1 MNIEEKNGIYK
12 IEDTKRNISCTYDG
26 NKLSG
31 LGSRKNKDEIL
42 SQVDDY
48 KSVIDKIEIIGE
60 PLKSKDDDYREIA
73 SLSSFVN
80 SFNPENVRTSTVT
93 LEDIKKWES
102 NPIKYAY
109 QLYKYS
115 LYLMGENGLV
125 ARTIDM
131 FTNLHGLSSS
141 LEYTNPEDENFEKD
155 LESIRRY
162 DSYINKET
170 VIRDIIR
177 ETTHG
182 TYIGLIIRKRFIQ
195 SLDIE
200 LYTPTT
206 MIDGYFNVRCD
217 LLNLTTAG
225 DNRSIYDYPN
235 EYQNKSYNPNEEVI
249 SRQPDIVQLAFRN
262 WASSKGERYYDLPIE
277 QTVVIKYSSL
287 QQERFGRP
295 YVMPVMKELLHK
307 DLLKMAEEV
316 LIDRLIHSVYVL
328 TLGEKGEENKGS
340 FKPTSEQRRTIGT
353 AVKGILNKDNSGD
366 DNVKS
371 LIVGLP
377 WWAEM
382 KEVSVN
388 LELFKTK
395 KYEEVNLSIA
405 QGLAVSD
412 IFGANDSGSYAS
424 ASVAV
429 DIFMKNILSIISQIE
444 DQVFNKQYRLMTTN
458 MNNIFYRK
466 FSRGTVV
473 LGDQKIELLKHLLS
487 IGGSVKYVLDEIGIN
502 YQDYIKQIKA
512 EKDEDKLHEL
522 FEPYRTSSTMSSNEN
537 GRPDEGGNSTENQTP
552 SPSD

>member
-1 MNIEEKNGIYK
+1 LNIQEKNGIYK
-12 IEDTKRNISCTYDG
+12 IEDAKRNINCIYDG
-26 NKLSG
+26 SKLSG
-31 LGSRKNKDEIL
+31 VGSRKNKDEIL
-42 SQVDDY
+42 SQVNDY

-60 PLKSKDDDYREIA
+60 PLKSKNDDYREIA

-93 LEDIKKWES
+93 LADIKKWES

-125 ARTIDM
+125 SRTIDM
-131 FTNLHGLSSS
+131 FTNLHGLSST
-141 LEYTNPEDENFEKD
+141 LEYTNPDDENFEKD
-155 LESIRRY
+155 LENIRRY

-177 ETTHG
+177 ATTHG

-206 MIDGYFNVRCD
+206 MVDGYFNVRCD
-217 LLNLTTAG
+217 LLKLTIA
-225 DNRSIYDYPN
+225 NNKSIYDYPN

-249 SRQPDIVQLAFRN
+249 SRQPDIVRLAFNN
-262 WASSKGERYYDLPIE
+262 WKSGRGERYYDLPIE

-328 TLGEKGEENKGS
+328 TLGEKGEENKGA
-340 FKPTSEQRRTIGT
+340 FKPTSEQRKTIGT
-353 AVKGILNKDNSGD
+353 AVKGILNKDSTEND
-366 DNVKS
+366 DVKS
-371 LIVGLP
+371 LIIGLP

-444 DQVFNKQYRLMTTN
+444 DQVFNRQYRLMTTN
-458 MNNIFYRK
+458 MNNMFYRK
-466 FSRGTVV
+466 FSRGTVI

-502 YQDYIKQIKA
+502 YQDYIKQIKS
-512 EKDEDKLHEL
+512 EKEEDGLHEL
-522 FEPYRTSSTMSSNEN
+522 FEPYRTSSTMGKDNEN

>member
-1 MNIEEKNGIYK
+1 LNIEEKNGIYK

-177 ETTHG
+177 ESTHG

-340 FKPTSEQRRTIGT
+340 FKPTSKQRRTIGT